1 MFVSQQVKG
10 NLIIIYK
17 KGKYELTEDLPNDI
31 TLENLKTP
39 LNYRMVLCVLLK
51 MKILL
56 ILARNY

>member
-39 LNYRMVLCVLLK
+39 LNYRMVLCVLK